1 MKVLPWTP
9 YATALL
15 TAHPAY
21 AKILVERGADNS
33 ASSRDAH
40 NLAAGPLDI
49 RDVFEN
55 LGAKDQIER
64 AIRKRERG
72 GVARHAL
79 NARIMDSRRCQVQ
92 GRDVSKALS
101 KQDGIV
107 SVAGSNVEGTFS
119 RANQAHQ
126 NPLSFHL
133 ARMRPE

>member
-9 YATALL
+9 YSTALL

-64 AIRKRERG
+64 AIRKGERR
-72 GVARHAL
+72 GVSRDAL
-79 NARIMDSRRCQVQ
+79 NAWMMDSPGCQVQ
-92 GRDVSKALS
+92 GRDASEALR

-107 SVAGSNVEGTFS
+107 SVAGSYVEGRFA

-126 NPLSFHL
+126 VPLPFGL
-133 ARMRPE
+133 ARVRPE